1 MSATWAYTARVWSLS
16 GVLTTHLVSGST
28 AGCALTTLRR
38 SRRGDWTRIEVGTGE
53 NENFRPLQE
62 VSR

>member
-1 MSATWAYTARVWSLS
+1 MTTYAYVGRVTALNGAVVTYLI
-16 GVLTTHLVSGST
+16 GGST

-53 NENFRPLQE
+53 GDAFRPLQE

>member
-1 MSATWAYTARVWSLS
+1 MSALYAYTARVVALNGAVVSM
-16 GVLTTHLVSGST
+16 LVSGST

-53 NENFRPLQE
+53 NENFVALRE
-62 VSR
+62 VEK

>member
-1 MSATWAYTARVWSLS
+1 MTSPYAYTARVWSRD

-53 NENFRPLQE
+53 GERFVAFAE
-62 VSR
+62 ASK

>member
-1 MSATWAYTARVWSLS
+1 MSGIFTYTAKVWTPN
-16 GVLTTHLVSGST
+16 GAVVSCLAHGST

-38 SRRGDWTRIEVGTGE
+38 ERRCDWTRIEVGTGE
-53 NENFRPLQE
+53 GVAFVAFAE

>member
-1 MSATWAYTARVWSLS
+1 MTTYAYVGRVTALNDAVVTYLI
-16 GVLTTHLVSGST
+16 GGST

-53 NENFRPLQE
+53 NENFIALRE
-62 VSR
+62 VER

>member
-1 MSATWAYTARVWSLS
+1 MSGQFPYTARCWSS
-16 GVLTTHLVSGST
+16 AGVLTTHLVSGST

-53 NENFRPLQE
+53 GREFVALQE
-62 VSR
+62 VAR

>member
-1 MSATWAYTARVWSLS
+1 MTSPYAYTARVVSLS

-53 NENFRPLQE
+53 NENFVALRE
-62 VSR
+62 VEK